1 MIFNLHQQLLNKSAT
16 LTIIGLGYVGLPLAL
31 AFAKHFRVIAYDINE
46 GRIAQLKQA
55 IDPSREIAASEFE
68 GRDIVFTNEVNDIK
82 HAKLYII
89 TVPTPIDV
97 YNMPDL
103 KYLKAASSAISNVLK
118 KGDYVVYES
127 TVYPGCTE
135 EDCLPVLLAESNLL
149 LNTDFKLG
157 YSPERLNPGDVQHTL
172 EKNIKVVSGSDEV
185 ALEEISKIY
194 ATIITAGIHR
204 ATSIKVAEAAKII
217 ENTQRDLNIALMN
230 ELSLIF
236 DKMGINTH
244 DVLEAASTKWNFQA
258 YKPGLV
264 GGHCIGVDP
273 YYLTYKAKKMGY
285 NPNVIL
291 SGRYV
296 NDGMG
301 AHVAKKTMQ
310 LMLKQGKQ
318 IQTSR
323 VLVLGA
329 TFKENVH
336 DIRTSRVVDILQELA
351 DFGVCV
357 EVHDPYASKDEFRRY
372 YGFELVEQLRSDYDA
387 IIVAVAHKEFLA
399 FDEEYFINH
408 SSEQPILID
417 VKGIYRKKIKKIL
430 YWSL

>member
-1 MIFNLHQQLLNKSAT
+1 LNFHLYQNLLTKST
-16 LTIIGLGYVGLPLAL
+16 SITIIGLGYVGLPLAL
-31 AFAKHFRVIAYDINE
+31 AFAKYFKVLGYDISE
-46 GRIAQLKQA
+46 SRINLLKQG
-55 IDPSREIAASEFE
+55 IDPSREIERTAFE
-68 GRDIVFTNEVNDIK
+68 GKDIVFTNNSEDIINSS
-82 HAKLYII
+82 LYII

-97 YNMPDL
+97 YNLPDL
-103 KYLKAASSAISNVLK
+103 KYLQSASTTVGKVLK
-118 KGDYVVYES
+118 KGDFVVYES

-135 EDCLPVLLAESNLL
+135 EDCLPLLISHSQLQCNI
-149 LNTDFKLG
+149 DFKLG
-157 YSPERLNPGDVQHTL
+157 YSPERLNPGDTQHTL

-185 ALEEISKIY
+185 ALEQLSKIY
-194 ATIITAGIHR
+194 ATIITAGIH
-204 ATSIKVAEAAKII
+204 AAPSIKVAEAAKII

-236 DKMGINTH
+236 DKMNINTH
-244 DVLEAASTKWNFQA
+244 DVLEAAATKWNFQL

-273 YYLTYKAKKMGY
+273 YYLTYKAKKVGY
-285 NPNVIL
+285 SPNVIL
-291 SGRYV
+291 SGRFV

-323 VLVLGA
+323 VLVMGA

-357 EVHDPYASKDEFRRY
+357 EVHDPYASKEEFRRY
-372 YGFELVEQLRSDYDA
+372 YGFELVDQLRSDYDA
-387 IIVAVAHKEFLA
+387 IIVAVPHKEFLLL
-399 FDEEYFINH
+399 DEKYFTSI
-408 SSEQPILID
+408 SSAQPILVD
-417 VKGIYRKKIKKIL
+417 VKGVYRKKIKDMM

>member
-1 MIFNLHQQLLNKSAT
+1 MNTSLHQQLLEKKAS
-16 LTIIGLGYVGLPLAL
+16 LTIVGLGYVGLPLAL
-31 AFAKHFRVIAYDINE
+31 AFAKHFRVVGYDINE
-46 GRIAQLKQA
+46 SRIGLLKQS
-55 IDPSREIAASEFE
+55 IDPSREILSDAFLNKN
-68 GRDIVFTNEVNDIK
+68 ILFTNDTADI
-82 HAKLYII
+82 AGSSLYII

-97 YNMPDL
+97 YNLPDL
-103 KYLKAASSAISNVLK
+103 KYLKAASAVVGSVLQP
-118 KGDYVVYES
+118 GDYVVYES

-135 EDCLPVLLAESNLL
+135 EDCLPVLVEHAQLS
-149 LNTDFKLG
+149 LNIDFKLG
-157 YSPERLNPGDVQHTL
+157 YSPERLNPGDANHTL
-172 EKNIKVVSGSDEV
+172 EKNIKVVAGSDDE
-185 ALEEISKIY
+185 ALEELSKVY
-194 ATIITAGIHR
+194 STIIDAGIHK
-204 ATSIKVAEAAKII
+204 ASSIKVAEAAKII

-244 DVLEAASTKWNFQA
+244 EVLEAASTKWNFQA

-310 LMLKQGKQ
+310 LMLKQGKAVQ
-318 IQTSR
+318 SSR

-336 DIRTSRVVDILQELA
+336 DVRTSRVVDILRELA

-357 EVHDPYASKDEFRRY
+357 EVHDPYASKEEFRRY
-372 YGFELVEQLRSDYDA
+372 YGFELVDHLRSDYDA
-387 IIVAVAHKEFLA
+387 IIVAVAHKEFLTL
-399 FDEEYFINH
+399 DEQYFISI
-408 SSEQPILID
+408 SSALPILVD
-417 VKGIYRKKIKKIL
+417 VKGVYRKKIKEML

>member
-1 MIFNLHQQLLNKSAT
+1 MNFSLHQNLIQKST
-16 LTIIGLGYVGLPLAL
+16 SITIVGLGYVGLPLAL
-31 AFAKHFRVIAYDINE
+31 AFAKYFKVIGYDISE
-46 GRIAQLKQA
+46 SRINLLKQN
-55 IDPSREIAASEFE
+55 IDPSREIESAAFE
-68 GRDIVFTNEVNDIK
+68 GKDIVFTSCAEDIK
-82 HAKLYII
+82 DSSLYII

-97 YNMPDL
+97 YNLPDL
-103 KYLKAASSAISNVLK
+103 KYLKAASSAVGKVLK
-118 KGDYVVYES
+118 QGDYVVYES

-135 EDCLPVLLAESNLL
+135 EDCLPVLVANSQLL
-149 LNTDFKLG
+149 LNIDFKLG
-157 YSPERLNPGDVQHTL
+157 YSPERLNPGDTQHTL
-172 EKNIKVVSGSDEV
+172 EKNIKVVSACDVE
-185 ALEEISKIY
+185 ALTELSKIY
-194 ATIITAGIHR
+194 ATVITAGIH
-204 ATSIKVAEAAKII
+204 AAPSIKVAEAAKII

-236 DKMGINTH
+236 DKMNINTY
-244 DVLEAASTKWNFQA
+244 DVLEAASTKWNFQS

-273 YYLTYKAKKMGY
+273 YYLTYKAKKVGY

-291 SGRYV
+291 SGRFV

-323 VLVLGA
+323 VLVMGA

-357 EVHDPYASKDEFRRY
+357 EVHDPYASKEEFRRY
-372 YGFELVEQLRSDYDA
+372 YGFELVDQLRSDYDA
-387 IIVAVAHKEFLA
+387 IIVAVAHSEFLA
-399 FDEEYFINH
+399 LDEQYFTSI
-408 SSEQPILID
+408 SSAQPILVD
-417 VKGIYRKKIKKIL
+417 VKGVYRKKIKEMV

>member
-1 MIFNLHQQLLNKSAT
+1 MKSSLYQQLLNKST
-16 LTIIGLGYVGLPLAL
+16 TITIIGLGYVGLPLAL
-31 AFAKHFRVIAYDINE
+31 AFAKYFRVVAYDINE
-46 GRIAQLKQA
+46 SRIAQLKQN
-55 IDPSREIAASEFE
+55 IDPSREIASSQFLEKDIFFTSNPDDIAASK
-68 GRDIVFTNEVNDIK
+68 I
-82 HAKLYII
+82 YII

-97 YNMPDL
+97 YNLPDL
-103 KYLKAASSAISNVLK
+103 QPLKSASNEVGKVLK

-135 EDCLPVLLAESNLL
+135 EDCLPELIKENKFR
-149 LNTDFKLG
+149 LNQDFKLG
-157 YSPERLNPGDVQHTL
+157 YSPERINPGDTQHTL
-172 EKNIKVVSGSDEV
+172 EKNIKLVSSSDEES
-185 ALEEISKIY
+185 LEQLTKIY
-194 ATIITAGIHR
+194 SQIVTAGIHQ
-204 ATSIKVAEAAKII
+204 ATSIRVAEAAKII

-230 ELSLIF
+230 ELALIF

-244 DVLEAASTKWNFQA
+244 DVLEAAATKWNFQA
-258 YKPGLV
+258 FSPGLV

-273 YYLTYKAKKMGY
+273 YYLTYKAKKVGY

-310 LMLKQGKQ
+310 LMLKQGKT
-318 IQTSR
+318 IQNAR

-329 TFKENVH
+329 TFKENIH
-336 DIRTSRVVDILQELA
+336 DVRTSRVVDILHELA

-357 EVHDPYASKDEFRRY
+357 EVHDPYASQEDFRRY
-372 YGFELVEQLRSDYDA
+372 YGFELIEQLRSDYDA
-387 IIVAVAHKEFLA
+387 IVVAVAHKEFTDL
-399 FDEEYFINH
+399 EEDFFIKH
-408 SSEQPILID
+408 SSSNPLLID
-417 VKGIYRKKIKKIL
+417 VKGIYRKKIKKLL

>member
-1 MIFNLHQQLLNKSAT
+1 MNFQLYQNLITKST
-16 LTIIGLGYVGLPLAL
+16 SITIIGLGYVGLPLAL
-31 AFAKHFRVIAYDINE
+31 AFAKYFRVVGYDISE
-46 GRIAQLKQA
+46 SRINLLKQG
-55 IDPSREIAASEFE
+55 IDPSRELERTAFE
-68 GRDIVFTNEVNDIK
+68 GKDIVFTNNLEDISDSS
-82 HAKLYII
+82 LYII

-97 YNMPDL
+97 YNLPDL
-103 KYLKAASSAISNVLK
+103 KYLQSASATVGKVLK

-135 EDCLPVLLAESNLL
+135 EDCLPLLVSHSNLQC
-149 LNTDFKLG
+149 NIDFKLG
-157 YSPERLNPGDVQHTL
+157 YSPERLNPGDTQHTL
-172 EKNIKVVSGSDEV
+172 EKNIKVVSGSDVV
-185 ALEEISKIY
+185 ALEQLTKIY
-194 ATIITAGIHR
+194 ATIITAGIH
-204 ATSIKVAEAAKII
+204 AAPNIKVAEAAKII

-236 DKMGINTH
+236 DKMNINTY
-244 DVLEAASTKWNFQA
+244 DVLEAAATKWNFQS
-258 YKPGLV
+258 YTPGLV

-273 YYLTYKAKKMGY
+273 YYLTYKAKKVGY
-285 NPNVIL
+285 SPNVIL
-291 SGRYV
+291 SGRFV

-323 VLVLGA
+323 VLVMGA

-357 EVHDPYASKDEFRRY
+357 EVHDPYASKEEFRRY
-372 YGFELVEQLRSDYDA
+372 YGFELVDQLRNDYDA
-387 IIVAVAHKEFLA
+387 IIVAVPHKEFLLL
-399 FDEEYFINH
+399 DEKYFTSI
-408 SSEQPILID
+408 SSAQPILVD
-417 VKGIYRKKIKKIL
+417 VKGVYRKKIKDMM

>member
-1 MIFNLHQQLLNKSAT
+1 MNFKLHQNLIQKST
-16 LTIIGLGYVGLPLAL
+16 SITIIGLGYVGLPLAL
-31 AFAKHFRVIAYDINE
+31 AFAKYFKVIGYDISE
-46 GRIAQLKQA
+46 SRIQQLKQG
-55 IDPSREIAASEFE
+55 IDPSREINSDAFK
-68 GRDIVFTNEVNDIK
+68 GKDIVFTSCAEEIK
-82 HAKLYII
+82 SSSLYII

-97 YNMPDL
+97 YNLPDL
-103 KYLKAASSAISNVLK
+103 KYLQAASSTVGKVLK

-135 EDCLPVLLAESNLL
+135 EDCLPVLVAHSGLQFNV
-149 LNTDFKLG
+149 DFKLG
-157 YSPERLNPGDVQHTL
+157 YSPERLNPGDTQHTL
-172 EKNIKVVSGSDEV
+172 EKNIKVVSGSDAE
-185 ALEEISKIY
+185 ALEELSKIY
-194 ATIITAGIHR
+194 ATIITVGIHR
-204 ATSIKVAEAAKII
+204 APSIKVAEAAKII

-236 DKMGINTH
+236 DKMNINTH
-244 DVLEAASTKWNFQA
+244 DVLEAAATKWNFQP

-273 YYLTYKAKKMGY
+273 YYLTYKAKKVGY

-291 SGRYV
+291 SGRFV

-323 VLVLGA
+323 VLVMGA

-357 EVHDPYASKDEFRRY
+357 EVHDPYASKEEFRRY
-372 YGFELVEQLRSDYDA
+372 YGFELIDQLRSDYDA
-387 IIVAVAHKEFLA
+387 IIVAVAHNEFMTL
-399 FDEEYFINH
+399 DESYFTSI
-408 SSEQPILID
+408 SSAQPILVD
-417 VKGIYRKKIKKIL
+417 VKGVYRKKIKEMV